1 LEEKMSSEQAR
12 RENHVRDERKIEV
25 EKDRVPKMTTHFESL
40 AEKTKG
46 DQDTLPHHHHV
57 ERVSVP
63 VRVGG
68 VQYSSSVESHDE
80 SDKIG
85 PHKEDKQA
93 PPSLEEI
100 SKMRGAAQQNS
111 LEAIRAAEDR
121 YNKAKDQTTTG
132 HGQAQGGGGIQ
143 TRTQTQTNKGGGG
156 AFMEKTQQQPQEAK
170 DVISSQG
177 HQPKDVTAP
186 KAAAAALMEK
196 TQQAKEYAA
205 HKATEAKDVISSKS
219 GTAMEKAQQAKG
231 VIAPKAAALKD
242 IALEKGQTAAQ
253 YAAEKAKAAKDTAV
267 DTSMVAAQY
276 AGEKAV
282 AAKDVT
288 VESGKGAAGYAGK
301 VAVGVKDQAVVAGWG
316 AAHYTLEKVA
326 EATKTVAGVT
336 SSVAGYTGEKAVV
349 AKDKVAGVGQTVVGY
364 AGDTIA
370 AVKDAVVSTE
380 EKAAEFT
387 ARKKADAEKELSEEI
402 QGGEAFPGKEEHGTR
417 GKTET
422 ESEKVKE
429 YSHGGG
435 GEEWGQ
441 KIQHEESDEQEQQGG
456 GGGGGGVFQ
465 AIGETIVE
473 IGQTTKDLL
482 VGQYP
487 SADVM
492 EKPRH
497 ESKGDPQPY
506 AGAGEGI

>member
-1 LEEKMSSEQAR
+1 MSSEQAR
-12 RENHVRDERKIEV
+12 RENVTDERKIEV

-46 DQDTLPHHHHV
+46 DQDTLLHHHV

-68 VQYSSSVESHDE
+68 VQYST
-80 SDKIG
+80 DKSG
-85 PHKEDKQA
+85 PHKEEKQA
-93 PPSLEEI
+93 GFEGAAAAASEKRPQAPSLEEI

-111 LEAIRAAEDR
+111 MEAIRAAEDR
-121 YNKAKDQTTTG
+121 YNKAKDHTTTG
-132 HGQAQGGGGIQ
+132 HGQGQAQGGGIQ
-143 TRTQTQTNKGGGG
+143 IQTNKGGGG
-156 AFMEKTQQQPQEAK
+156 ALKEKTQQQQQAK
-170 DVISSQG
+170 DVISFQG
-177 HQPKDVTAP
+177 QQPKDVTAP
-186 KAAAAALMEK
+186 KAAAALMEK
-196 TQQAKEYAA
+196 SQQAKKGYAA
-205 HKATEAKDVISSKS
+205 QKAMEAKDVISSKSGALS

-336 SSVAGYTGEKAVV
+336 SSVAGYTGRRLLWLRIRLLVWGRLLWVMLVILLLLLRMLLSPLKKKLLSLPPGRRPTLRKNSIRRNQNHPMRRWVKVEKSFQAKKSMEHKGKAKLSRRKSRSTLTEEGEKNGDKRYNNMENQMNKNNKEAEAEAEAVV
-349 AKDKVAGVGQTVVGY
+349 CSKP
-364 AGDTIA
+364 
-370 AVKDAVVSTE
+370 
-380 EKAAEFT
+380 
-387 ARKKADAEKELSEEI
+387 L
-402 QGGEAFPGKEEHGTR
+402 GK
-417 GKTET
+417 
-422 ESEKVKE
+422 
-429 YSHGGG
+429 
-435 GEEWGQ
+435 
-441 KIQHEESDEQEQQGG
+441 
-456 GGGGGGVFQ
+456 
-465 AIGETIVE
+465 
-473 IGQTTKDLL
+473 L
-482 VGQYP
+482 
-487 SADVM
+487 
-492 EKPRH
+492 
-497 ESKGDPQPY
+497 
-506 AGAGEGI
+506 